1 MKALA
6 RGAAALRSAL
16 GRPGSIRS
24 KILTGFAL
32 ILAGMLLDALR
43 PQEGK
48 GRPTPQ
54 VSS

>member
-1 MKALA
+1 MILGPVWVALFLKEYPTPMVLA
-6 RGAAALRSAL
+6 
-16 GRPGSIRS
+16 
-24 KILTGFAL
+24 GFAL
-32 ILAGMLLDALR
+32 ILAGMLLDALL